1 VDGVDDLGVVDSP
14 EIGRSDPEIRVPE
27 LTLDDE
33 QRHGLARHLD
43 GGRVPELM
51 GREATPHP
59 GCLRG
64 AA

>member
-14 EIGRSDPEIRVPE
+14 EVGRGDPEIRVPE

-33 QRHGLARHLD
+33 QRHALARHLD
-43 GGRVPELM
+43 GVRVPELM
-51 GREATPHP
+51 GREAAAQP